1 MLLNRQI
8 SIPYFLRQIQYEILA
23 ISVFAVLV
31 GWLDH
36 FRLLQDLTFPIAIP
50 AIVGT
55 AVSLLL
61 AFRISQ
67 SYERW
72 WEARIVWGAIV
83 NDSRSLIRE
92 VQLFI
97 KDENEAEIAAF
108 ANRQIIWNYALG
120 ESLRQLP
127 FSGRVQSYIN
137 SCNISAENVPNALL
151 DLHSEQ
157 IKRWSQ
163 EGMVSEFRQVQLN
176 TTIARLCDSM
186 GKCERIKKT
195 VFPRSYS
202 MLLHTLIFAFTFI
215 LPFGLSDHLV
225 VPEILLSI
233 ALPVMFIAIEKTA
246 IIMQDPFENTPVDTP
261 MTALATT
268 IEINIKQ
275 MVGDPNLPVREE
287 SNTYYQM

>member
-1 MLLNRQI
+1 MLLNKQI
-8 SIPYFLRQIQYEILA
+8 SIPYFICQIRYEILA
-23 ISVFAVLV
+23 ISAFAILV

-36 FRLLQDLTFPIAIP
+36 FRLLKDLTFPVAIP
-50 AIVGT
+50 SIVGT

-61 AFRISQ
+61 AFRIAQ

-83 NDSRSLIRE
+83 NDSRTLIRE
-92 VQLFI
+92 TQLFL
-97 KDENEAEIAAF
+97 KAGNESEIAAF

-127 FSGRVQSYIN
+127 FSERVQSYLT
-137 SCNISAENVPNALL
+137 SYNITAENVPNALL
-151 DLHSEQ
+151 DLHTEQ
-157 IKRWSQ
+157 IKQWTH
-163 EGMVSEFRQVQLN
+163 EGHITEFRQVQLD

-215 LPFGLSDHLV
+215 LPFGLSDNLI

-233 ALPVMFIAIEKTA
+233 VLPVMFIAIEKTA

-275 MVGDPNLPVREE
+275 MIGDPNLPVREE

>member
-1 MLLNRQI
+1 MLLNKQI
-8 SIPYFLRQIQYEILA
+8 SIPYFLKQIRYEILA
-23 ISVFAVLV
+23 ISVFAILV

-36 FRLLQDLTFPIAIP
+36 FRLLKELTFPIAIP
-50 AIVGT
+50 SIVGT

-61 AFRISQ
+61 AFRIAQ

-83 NDSRSLIRE
+83 NDSRTLIRE

-97 KDENEAEIAAF
+97 KDNNEKEIAVF
-108 ANRQIIWNYALG
+108 AERQIIWNYALG

-127 FSGRVQSYIN
+127 FSDRVQSYISSN
-137 SCNISAENVPNALL
+137 NITAENIPNALL
-151 DLHSEQ
+151 DQHTAQ
-157 IKRWSQ
+157 IKRWCN
-163 EGMVSEFRQVQLN
+163 EGRISEFRQVQLD

-215 LPFGLSDHLV
+215 LPFGLSDNLI

-268 IEINIKQ
+268 IEINIRQ
-275 MVGDPNLPVREE
+275 MIGDPNLPVREE

>member
-1 MLLNRQI
+1 MLLNQQI
-8 SIPYFLRQIQYEILA
+8 SIPYFLKQIRYEILA
-23 ISVFAVLV
+23 ISVFAILV

-36 FRLLQDLTFPIAIP
+36 FRLLKELTFPIAVP
-50 AIVGT
+50 SIVGT

-61 AFRISQ
+61 AFRIAQ

-83 NDSRSLIRE
+83 NDSRTLIRE
-92 VQLFI
+92 TQLFL
-97 KDENEAEIAAF
+97 NEGDRAEIVAL

-127 FSGRVQSYIN
+127 FSDRVQAYISSN
-137 SCNISAENVPNALL
+137 NIKAENVPNALL
-151 DLHSEQ
+151 DLHVEQ
-157 IKRWSQ
+157 IKRWSD
-163 EGMVSEFRQVQLN
+163 EGRISEFRQVQLD

-215 LPFGLSDHLV
+215 LPFGLSDNLI

-268 IEINIKQ
+268 IEINIRQ
-275 MVGDPNLPVREE
+275 MIGDPNLPVREE
-287 SNTYYQM
+287 NNTYYQM